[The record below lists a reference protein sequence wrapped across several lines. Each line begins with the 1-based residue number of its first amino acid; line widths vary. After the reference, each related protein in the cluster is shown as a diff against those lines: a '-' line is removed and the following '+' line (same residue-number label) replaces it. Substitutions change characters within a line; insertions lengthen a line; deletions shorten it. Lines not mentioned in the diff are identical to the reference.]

1 MLPQSSLYRGWLA
14 TCLTSLDRLD
24 EAGAEVA
31 WLLERYSGSAKVRL
45 VAARL
50 YAAEGRTAEAIAEV
64 ETALDYWSEADPE
77 YRPAR
82 EARALLEEL
91 QAAG

>member
-1 MLPQSSLYRGWLA
+1 M
-14 TCLTSLDRLD
+14 TSVDRLD

-31 WLLERYSGSAKVRL
+31 WLLERYSGYAKVRL

-50 YAAEGRTAEAIAEV
+50 YAAEGSTAEAIAEV
-64 ETALDYWSEADPE
+64 ETALDIWSEADPD

-82 EARALLEEL
+82 EARALLDQL
-91 QAAG
+91 RARS